1 MRIALAMMCVGL
13 LVSGCGN
20 SKPSP
25 EELAALKPSDPALA
39 GLYDHSCKACHA
51 VADSGA
57 PLVHDRDA
65 WAPRWDKG
73 LPTLVTHA
81 ITGFQAMPAGG
92 QCSACTRQDYEALI
106 RFMADEEKP

>member
-1 MRIALAMMCVGL
+1 MRHAFVILCAGLALA
-13 LVSGCGN
+13 GCGK

-25 EELAALKPSDPALA
+25 EELASLKPTDPALA

-57 PLVHDRDA
+57 PLVHDHDA
-65 WAPRWDKG
+65 WDPRWQKG

-81 ITGFQAMPAGG
+81 ITGLQARPAGG
-92 QCSACTRQDYEALI
+92 QGSACTREGYEKLI
-106 RFMADEEKP
+106 RFMAYEGKP